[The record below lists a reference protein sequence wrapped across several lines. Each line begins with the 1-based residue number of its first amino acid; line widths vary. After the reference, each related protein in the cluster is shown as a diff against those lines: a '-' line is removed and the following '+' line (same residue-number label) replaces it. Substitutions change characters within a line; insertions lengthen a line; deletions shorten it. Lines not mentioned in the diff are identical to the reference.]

1 MQVCCVSTK
10 YAEPKLSSMCP
21 LFVEFARDM
30 AGKTLVEGRKTIDE
44 CQAFLIQSAYQ
55 LPRKHFEDQ
64 RTWLTMGLEFTL
76 AQELKLNEPP
86 AEEDLAAYSPGG
98 ADSRDSIKGEMAER
112 VKLNRIRT
120 WLHCYC
126 LDASFATQFGKPAVL
141 DADDYIARHCRDWY
155 MSSPFSL
162 PNDVHLVSSVEVA
175 RVMRQYRIEVER
187 LESEEKEYPMKRA
200 KTSQVV
206 NIVTN
211 YHQQLQNLHN
221 EWNDRFISYPRPD
234 GQ

>member
-1 MQVCCVSTK
+1 
-10 YAEPKLSSMCP
+10 
-21 LFVEFARDM
+21 
-30 AGKTLVEGRKTIDE
+30 
-44 CQAFLIQSAYQ
+44 
-55 LPRKHFEDQ
+55 
-64 RTWLTMGLEFTL
+64 
-76 AQELKLNEPP
+76 
-86 AEEDLAAYSPGG
+86 
-98 ADSRDSIKGEMAER
+98 
-112 VKLNRIRT
+112 
-120 WLHCYC
+120 
-126 LDASFATQFGKPAVL
+126 
-141 DADDYIARHCRDWY
+141 
-155 MSSPFSL
+155 MSSHIQAL
-162 PNDVHLVSSVEVA
+162 HDVHLVSSVEVA